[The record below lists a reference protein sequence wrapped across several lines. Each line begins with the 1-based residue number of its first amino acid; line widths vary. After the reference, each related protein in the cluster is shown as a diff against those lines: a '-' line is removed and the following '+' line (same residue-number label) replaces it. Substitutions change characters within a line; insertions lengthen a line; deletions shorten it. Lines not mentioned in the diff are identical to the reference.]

1 MYTEVTSTGDL
12 RNNPL
17 AMSLHPVRI
26 GPNYVIRSDDRNT
39 CSFFPDSLKVKYSNN
54 VASTETTYKTL
65 KSYQPN
71 PSQKT
76 RTYKKE
82 TYEKSYEN
90 VKNSSFD
97 DTKCGGF
104 CSIYSCPFCHSRN
117 GNSNCQERNYT
128 MRSYKYSK
136 NNGVNK
142 SFCCTK
148 SGKGMCNIESC
159 EYCHKKNCNDEC
171 GFCSID
177 SCSYCHRNRVRT
189 PDISMSRYNTN
200 CKNISITERNKYL
213 NRSNIV
219 RTPDTNCYYRRRK
232 IIRTSTDGNNNI
244 NYITPNEESYYLKRK
259 IVHTPD
265 RSCYRSKNII
275 DRTEENIYE
284 SRNRNTVHTPDIPRC
299 SNLYEMYARTPNRIR
314 DNYKYFSRIE
324 KNRTRTPDRNYTY
337 NYYNRVENSQEYPER
352 TSFRTTYHTDRN
364 YIKNEYPRTPNY
376 MPSSHERIEIYK
388 NVVNGSNPNPIQY
401 DNENIYKSYNKVV
414 VKNNYE
420 DNVVT
425 NPQPPKKILK
435 KKVIKEDKNIQCSL
449 GPKVLNPVTNYKMN
463 TKIETIRRG
472 VNTNNVN
479 TNTKLKEINRNKVT
493 KMSKVSKV
501 SKVSSNMTN
510 INKVNN
516 EMKKLTGTIGGQEKK
531 ITKLKTTK
539 TSSKSKVNNVNNV
552 KKEPGL
558 NTYKVKIIRIKKK
571 IKTSENNYL
580 LKDGEESE
588 NLEDNYDKKNTG
600 PKNLLPSSNKQ
611 KTFEDEIYNENDE
624 DFEDDENL
632 NYNNNDEDFGE
643 DDEDVPTPKM
653 KKTSYSKREYKEYND
668 EHNYKDYESNDDDDN
683 DNNEYEEKKVEKDPM
698 GNTIVTK
705 SKYVVKRKGVPDDFE
720 DEKDSDN
727 Y

>member
-17 AMSLHPVRI
+17 AMSLHPIRI

-65 KSYQPN
+65 KSYQPT
-71 PSQKT
+71 QKT
-76 RTYKKE
+76 RTYKKQ
-82 TYEKSYEN
+82 TYEKTYEN
-90 VKNSSFD
+90 AKNSSFD
-97 DTKCGGF
+97 DIKCGGF
-104 CSIYSCPFCHSRN
+104 CSIYSCPFCHSKN
-117 GNSNCQERNYT
+117 GNSNLQERNYT

-148 SGKGMCNIESC
+148 SDKGICNIESC
-159 EYCHKKNCNDEC
+159 EYCHKKNCNDEG
-171 GFCSID
+171 GFCTID

-189 PDISMSRYNTN
+189 PDITMSRFNQN
-200 CKNISITERNKYL
+200 SKNISITERNKYL
-213 NRSNIV
+213 NRNHIV

-265 RSCYRSKNII
+265 RSCYRKNII
-275 DRTEENIYE
+275 DTTEENIYE
-284 SRNRNTVHTPDIPRC
+284 NRNRNIVHTPDISRC
-299 SNLYEMYARTPNRIR
+299 NNLYEMYSRTPNRMR
-314 DNYKYFSRIE
+314 SNYKYFSRIE
-324 KNRTRTPDRNYTY
+324 KNRNRTPDRSQNYTY
-337 NYYNRVENSQEYPER
+337 NYYNRVENNQEYPER
-352 TSFRTTYHTDRN
+352 MSVRTTVHTDRN
-364 YIKNEYPRTPNY
+364 YMRNEETYPRTPNY
-376 MPSSHERIEIYK
+376 VPSQERIEIYK
-388 NVVNGSNPNPIQY
+388 KVVNGSNQNPIQY
-401 DNENIYKSYNKVV
+401 ENDNENIYRSYNKVV

-420 DNVVT
+420 DYVNT
-425 NPQPPKKILK
+425 NPQPQKKILK

-449 GPKVLNPVTNYKMN
+449 GPKVLSNNPINYKMN
-463 TKIETIRRG
+463 TKIETIRKG
-472 VNTNNVN
+472 INTNANN
-479 TNTKLKEINRNKVT
+479 KLKEVNRNKVT
-493 KMSKVSKV
+493 KMSKVSKI

-510 INKVNN
+510 VNKVNN
-516 EMKKLTGTIGGQEKK
+516 EMKKITGTIVGPEKK

-539 TSSKSKVNNVNNV
+539 TSKSKVNNV
-552 KKEPGL
+552 KKDPDL
-558 NTYKVKIIRIKKK
+558 LTYKVKIIRIKKK
-571 IKTSENNYL
+571 IKTSDNNYL
-580 LKDGEESE
+580 LKEGEESE
-588 NLEDNYDKKNTG
+588 NLEENYDKKNTG
-600 PKNLLPSSNKQ
+600 PKNLLPSSKQ
-611 KTFEDEIYNENDE
+611 KNFEDEIYNENDE

-643 DDEDVPTPKM
+643 DEEDVPTPKM

-668 EHNYKDYESNDDDDN
+668 DHNYKDYESNDDDN
-683 DNNEYEEKKVEKDPM
+683 DNNEYEEKKVERDPM
-698 GNTIVTK
+698 GNTVITK
-705 SKYVVKRKGVPDDFE
+705 SKYVVKKKGVPDDFE